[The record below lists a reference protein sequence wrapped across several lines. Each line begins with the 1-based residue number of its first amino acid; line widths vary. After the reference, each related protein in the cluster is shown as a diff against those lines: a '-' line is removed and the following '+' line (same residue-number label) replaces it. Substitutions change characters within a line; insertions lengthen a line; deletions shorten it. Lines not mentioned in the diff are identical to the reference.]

1 MNLIQSFVRIL
12 IVANTIILCGYRL
25 VIQFLEPEYP
35 LISFLPRLKAA
46 MGIQENAV
54 YFAVKT
60 ESEAIEIR
68 SVDKNVNLPLK
79 NLFILNED
87 KKQKH

>member
-1 MNLIQSFVRIL
+1 
-12 IVANTIILCGYRL
+12 
-25 VIQFLEPEYP
+25 
-35 LISFLPRLKAA
+35 

-87 KKQKH
+87 KKIETLKLEK